1 MPCDNVRR
9 APYFWFDMLLTDAER
24 TTFTGAYWA
33 LAAVTAF
40 SVNDVIIKF
49 LSGDY
54 PLYQVMFLRSTV
66 GLLFVLA
73 VLVPL
78 TGTMAML
85 KTHKLKT
92 HLLRGLC
99 VVFANFCFFLAL
111 AALPLA
117 DAVAIFFVSPLL
129 ISVFSVVFLGEYVGP
144 RRWAA
149 ILLGL
154 VGVLIVVRPGTSAFQ
169 IASLLPLLA
178 AVGYA
183 FLHILTRRIGGT
195 ENATA
200 MVFYI
205 QGTFLMVSTTA
216 GLVLGHGEFNVFD
229 HPSAV
234 FLFRAWEWPAAFD
247 LSLMVFSGVV
257 TSVGGYMISQAYRRS
272 EAALVAPFE
281 YIALP
286 LSVVFGVV
294 LFAEIPDGAALC
306 GIALILIAGM
316 VLIWREAAARRRATL
331 EGPNRL

>member
-1 MPCDNVRR
+1 MT
-9 APYFWFDMLLTDAER
+9 LTDAER

-33 LAAVTAF
+33 LAAVVAF
-40 SVNDVIIKF
+40 AVNDAVIKF

-54 PLYQVMFLRSTV
+54 PLYQVMFVRSVV
-66 GLLFVLA
+66 GLIFVVA

-78 TGTMAML
+78 TGTLQML
-85 KTHKLKT
+85 RTERLKL
-92 HLLRGLC
+92 HILRGLC
-99 VVFANFCFFLAL
+99 VVLANFCFFLAL

-129 ISVFSVVFLGEYVGP
+129 ISVFSVIFLREYVGP

-149 ILLGL
+149 ILLGF
-154 VGVLIVVRPGTSAFQ
+154 VGVLVVVRPGTSAFQ
-169 IASLLPLLA
+169 MASLLPLVA
-178 AVGYA
+178 AFGYA

-205 QGTFLMVSTTA
+205 QATFFAVSTTA
-216 GLVLGHGEFNVFD
+216 GLALGHGGFD
-229 HPSAV
+229 NFAHPSAV
-234 FLFRAWEWPAAFD
+234 FLLRAWEWPAPFD

-257 TSVGGYMISQAYRRS
+257 TSLGGYMISQAYSRS

-286 LSVVFGVV
+286 LSVVFGIV
-294 LFAEIPDGAALC
+294 LFGEIPDRVALS
-306 GIALILIAGM
+306 GIALILTAGL
-316 VLIWREAAARRRATL
+316 VLIWREAASRRRAVL
-331 EGPNRL
+331 DGPKRL

>member
-1 MPCDNVRR
+1 MT
-9 APYFWFDMLLTDAER
+9 LTDAER
-24 TTFTGAYWA
+24 TSFTGAYWA
-33 LAAVTAF
+33 LAAVFCFAI
-40 SVNDVIIKF
+40 NDAVIKF

-54 PLYQVMFLRSTV
+54 PLYQVMFVRSLV
-66 GLLFVLA
+66 GLVFVIA

-78 TGTMAML
+78 TGTRAML
-85 KTHKLKT
+85 KTKRLPV

-117 DAVAIFFVSPLL
+117 DAVAIFFISPLL
-129 ISVFSVVFLGEYVGP
+129 ITVFSVIFLREYVGS

-169 IASLLPLLA
+169 IASVLPMAA

-183 FLHILTRRIGGT
+183 LLHILTRRIGAT

-205 QGTFLMVSTTA
+205 QTTFLIVSATA
-216 GLVLGHGEFNVFD
+216 GLALGHGGFDTFD

-234 FLFRAWEWPAAFD
+234 FLFRAWVWPAGSDFA
-247 LSLMVFSGVV
+247 LMVFSGIV
-257 TSVGGYMISQAYRRS
+257 TSIGGYMIGQAYRQS

-286 LSVVFGVV
+286 LSVVFGIV
-294 LFAEIPDGAALC
+294 LFAEIPDGVAFA
-306 GIALILIAGM
+306 GIALILVSGL
-316 VLIWREAAARRRATL
+316 VLIWREALARRQANMA
-331 EGPNRL
+331 GPNRL